1 MTISKLKVF
10 SREIHQTYENE
21 LEILGALKVL
31 KYFYNLPIGQLFT
44 ALSILW
50 ADNPTSQW
58 WKAASLSIYTSS
70 WAVMKVCDFFK
81 EYVSTLILTLKS
93 VFSEIQVWTWVFQ
106 CGFPPKIQGSNRS
119 SNKKLTLG
127 HAWNTYLVLNNLYV
141 YILLQAIHQYD
152 DFALEME
159 VQDPHAVYPTN
170 IYRQCDG
177 YTVSSKDCSTIE
189 SVMSTTLT
197 TTIKIRQKY
206 V

>member
-10 SREIHQTYENE
+10 SHEIHQTYENE

-58 WKAASLSIYTSS
+58 WKAASFSIYTSS

-93 VFSEIQVWTWVFQ
+93 VFSEIQV
-106 CGFPPKIQGSNRS
+106 
-119 SNKKLTLG
+119 
-127 HAWNTYLVLNNLYV
+127 
-141 YILLQAIHQYD
+141 
-152 DFALEME
+152 
-159 VQDPHAVYPTN
+159 
-170 IYRQCDG
+170 
-177 YTVSSKDCSTIE
+177 
-189 SVMSTTLT
+189 
-197 TTIKIRQKY
+197 
-206 V
+206 

>member
-1 MTISKLKVF
+1 M
-10 SREIHQTYENE
+10 SR
-21 LEILGALKVL
+21 LG
-31 KYFYNLPIGQLFT
+31 
-44 ALSILW
+44 SH
-50 ADNPTSQW
+50 
-58 WKAASLSIYTSS
+58 
-70 WAVMKVCDFFK
+70 
-81 EYVSTLILTLKS
+81 
-93 VFSEIQVWTWVFQ
+93 
-106 CGFPPKIQGSNRS
+106 
-119 SNKKLTLG
+119 KKLTLG